1 MNRRM
6 DNVLEFLEES
16 AAKYPDK
23 AVFADETQEITY
35 REFVRRAR
43 RMATGLQSV
52 ARREV
57 PWRCSAKRA
66 WKR

>member
-1 MNRRM
+1 M

-35 REFVRRAR
+35 REFSAARAAHGRRACKALPAEKSR
-43 RMATGLQSV
+43 
-52 ARREV
+52 
-57 PWRCSAKRA
+57 WRCSAKRA

>member
-43 RMATGLQSV
+43 RMAQTN
-52 ARREV
+52 
-57 PWRCSAKRA
+57 
-66 WKR
+66 